1 MLIADVANVEI
12 FEVCGIILHIN
23 HVALLFTCVRS
34 TLVARTLDILDMG
47 EGRVIASELI
57 Q

>member
-23 HVALLFTCVRS
+23 HVALL
-34 TLVARTLDILDMG
+34 LARI
-47 EGRVIASELI
+47 
-57 Q
+57 

>member
-34 TLVARTLDILDMG
+34 ALVARTLDVLDMG